1 MQTTRIHS
9 FRHYFAKKYIQN
21 GGNSFKLQK
30 ILGHSSMEET
40 QRYVDLF
47 GNDLKVGFDI
57 VSPLDNIC
65 EYKERIKMEVKW
77 RWEK

>member
-1 MQTTRIHS
+1 
-9 FRHYFAKKYIQN
+9 
-21 GGNSFKLQK
+21 
-30 ILGHSSMEET
+30 MEET

-65 EYKERIKMEVKW
+65 EYKERIKMEVK
-77 RWEK
+77 